1 MLAAFV
7 MALAAF
13 VVAIATLVLVGAALM
28 LVCAAL
34 VLAFAAGSLTG
45 LCYAAILGA
54 SVHAGL
60 AVVGGAG
67 CVLAGALVV
76 AVMLTNHRGVGG
88 AVHTLLRSIV
98 VAASGHTESKSGS
111 DKSG

>member
-1 MLAAFV
+1 MVAFAAFV
-7 MALAAF
+7 LMG
-13 VVAIATLVLVGAALM
+13 ATLMLMSAALM
-28 LVCAAL
+28 
-34 VLAFAAGSLTG
+34 LAFAAGSLTG
-45 LCYAAILGA
+45 LCFAAILGA

-67 CVLAGALVV
+67 SVLAGALVV

-98 VAASGHTESKSGS
+98 VAASGHTESKS
-111 DKSG
+111 DSGNSG

>member
-1 MLAAFV
+1 MVAFAAFV
-7 MALAAF
+7 LMG
-13 VVAIATLVLVGAALM
+13 ATLMLVSAALM
-28 LVCAAL
+28 
-34 VLAFAAGSLTG
+34 LAFAAGSFTG
-45 LCYAAILGA
+45 LCFAAILGA

-67 CVLAGALVV
+67 SVLAGALVV

-98 VAASGHTESKSGS
+98 VAASGHTESKS
-111 DKSG
+111 DSGNSG